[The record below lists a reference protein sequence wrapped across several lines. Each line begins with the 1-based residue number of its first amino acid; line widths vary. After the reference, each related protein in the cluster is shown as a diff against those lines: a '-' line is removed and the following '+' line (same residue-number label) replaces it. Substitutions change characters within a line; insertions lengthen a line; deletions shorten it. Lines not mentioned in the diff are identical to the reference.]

1 MITDKEN
8 LENLENL
15 EETQNFNDNSAE
27 SMTNESIANENLKTE
42 TSIADNSTDELEQ
55 LKDSYLR
62 LMAEY
67 DNYRKRTVKEK
78 ADLIKNGGERVIVG
92 LLPVVDDFERA
103 LQNITPEAD
112 VQSIT
117 EGVSL
122 IYDKFLTFL
131 KHNGVQPIEAIG
143 KSFDDEIFDAVA
155 TVPAQEENS
164 KGKVIDCI
172 LTGYKLNDKVIR
184 HSKVVVAE

>member
-1 MITDKEN
+1 MTEKEN
-8 LENLENL
+8 LENLE
-15 EETQNFNDNSAE
+15 EIQNEADNPTE
-27 SMTNESIANENLKTE
+27 NVTNELPADENAEKE
-42 TSIADNSTDELEQ
+42 TDSADNLTDELSQ
-55 LKDSYLR
+55 LKDSHLR

-92 LLPVVDDFERA
+92 LLPVLDDFERA

-112 VQSIT
+112 SKSIS

-122 IYDKFLTFL
+122 IYNKFLAFL
-131 KHNGVQPIEAIG
+131 KQNGVQAITAVG
-143 KSFDDEIFDAVA
+143 ETFDDELFDAIA
-155 TVPAQEENS
+155 TVPAQDEES
-164 KGKVIDCI
+164 KGKVIDCV
-172 LTGYKLNDKVIR
+172 LTGYKLNDRVIR